1 MILFD
6 ENIEEYW
13 IQLCKKSGIDFISIR
28 ENAFGI
34 SDEEVILL
42 ALQNNALLVTEDKDF
57 GNLVFSHG
65 YIGVSV
71 LLIRYDKPTYSQI
84 EKVFL
89 EIITNYSH
97 LDSHK
102 FMVLTGKKLR
112 VRKL

>member
-1 MILFD
+1 LILFD

-13 IQLCKKSGIDFISIR
+13 IQLSKKSGIDYISIR

-34 SDEEVILL
+34 SDEEVILT
-42 ALQNNALLVTEDKDF
+42 ALQNKALLVTEDKDF

-65 YIGVSV
+65 YQGVSV
-71 LLIRYDKPTYSQI
+71 LLIRYDKPNYNLI

-97 LDSHK
+97 LDNPK

-112 VRKL
+112 VRQL

>member
-13 IQLCKKSGIDFISIR
+13 IQLSKKFGIDYISIR
-28 ENAFGI
+28 DNFFGV
-34 SDEEVILL
+34 SDEEVILI
-42 ALQNNALLVTEDKDF
+42 ALQNKALLITEDKDF

-65 YIGVSV
+65 FQGVSV
-71 LLIRYDKPTYSQI
+71 LLIRYDKPIYSQI

-89 EIITNYSH
+89 EIISNYSH
-97 LDSHK
+97 LDNPK
-102 FMVLTGKKLR
+102 FMVLTGKNLR

>member
-1 MILFD
+1 LILFD

-13 IQLCKKSGIDFISIR
+13 IQQCKKAAIDFISIR
-28 ENAFGI
+28 DHAFGI
-34 SDEEVILL
+34 SDLDVVLI

-65 YIGVSV
+65 YHGVSV
-71 LLIRYDKPTYSQI
+71 LLIRYDKPNYSQI

-89 EIITNYSH
+89 EIITSYNH
-97 LDSHK
+97 LDEPK

>member
-13 IQLCKKSGIDFISIR
+13 IQLCKKSGIDYISIR
-28 ENAFGI
+28 DNAFGI

-65 YIGVSV
+65 YHVVSV

-89 EIITNYSH
+89 EIITSYSH
-97 LDSHK
+97 LDSRK